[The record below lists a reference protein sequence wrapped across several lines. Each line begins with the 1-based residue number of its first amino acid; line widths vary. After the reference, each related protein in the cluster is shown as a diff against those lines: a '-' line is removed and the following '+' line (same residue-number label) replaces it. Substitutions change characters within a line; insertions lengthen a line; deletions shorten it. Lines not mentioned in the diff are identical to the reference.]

1 MLAVSSS
8 LIGIGIVAQ
17 ENEPLTLSVFDL
29 SVWLSK
35 VPGISYQIAGGGGG
49 HSTKDPEADA
59 ARTQLCLSVAF
70 TSQNHFSEDQKTLSY
85 LASD

>member
-1 MLAVSSS
+1 MLAESSS

-35 VPGISYQIAGGGGG
+35 VPGIFYQIAGGGC